1 MIDAHRHFWRYSPS
15 SHPWIDESM
24 PMLKRDFLP
33 GDPAFADPLAPD
45 LAFAGCIAVQALHD
59 PEETTWLL
67 ALAARHPQVLGV
79 VGWVDLCGPDAGAR
93 LDELACDAHFVG
105 VRHLLQDERDPRFC
119 LRDDFR
125 RGLQELCAREL
136 AGLADLGEEQVP
148 RVARALGV
156 GEPRREAPRV
166 ALVLPRVEAA
176 LEGRDVFVAELGE
189 ALRGEGA
196 AAATGAVHDD
206 ASRAVGLDALDA
218 QLEEPAGDGDCVAEL
233 SRSHL
238 VGLANVDDERWARRE
253 LRVELLGGDLLD
265 QALRLG
271 EELVLRDRGHGAPE
285 SLTAAG
291 GVATATCRS
300 VEKRAGQRAA
310 RAPSWGRP

>member
-136 AGLADLGEEQVP
+136 CFDV
-148 RVARALGV
+148 
-156 GEPRREAPRV
+156 
-166 ALVLPRVEAA
+166 LVRPPQREAA
-176 LEGRDVFVAELGE
+176 LELVRAFPAQRFVLDHLGKPRVGDRELDPWVRQMHEFAGCENVWCKLSGLCTEAPRGSLEPAQLAPYLDVALE
-189 ALRGEGA
+189 AFGPSRLLFGSDHPVCLLAGSAQEVVEAHLEPLRRLSPSEYRA
-196 AAATGAVHDD
+196 ITHANAVH
-206 ASRAVGLDALDA
+206 VYGL
-218 QLEEPAGDGDCVAEL
+218 E
-233 SRSHL
+233 
-238 VGLANVDDERWARRE
+238 
-253 LRVELLGGDLLD
+253 
-265 QALRLG
+265 
-271 EELVLRDRGHGAPE
+271 
-285 SLTAAG
+285 T
-291 GVATATCRS
+291 
-300 VEKRAGQRAA
+300 
-310 RAPSWGRP
+310 